1 MMGDEEIDR
10 TEQISYRK
18 IVSTN
23 TILINSKIAY
33 YKRSVHMYSIII
45 LHALQFGVHS
55 EQWTCIRNKYYFYSK
70 QNMIFLN

>member
-18 IVSTN
+18 IVGPISTN
-23 TILINSKIAY
+23 TIIINSKIAY

-45 LHALQFGVHS
+45 LHALQFGLDLHRS
-55 EQWTCIRNKYYFYSK
+55 T
-70 QNMIFLN
+70 

>member
-10 TEQISYRK
+10 TEQISYRQK
-18 IVSTN
+18 DSISTN
-23 TILINSKIAY
+23 TIIINSKIAY

-55 EQWTCIRNKYYFYSK
+55 EQWVGHVYVTNIIFILSK
-70 QNMIFLN
+70 T

>member
-10 TEQISYRK
+10 TEQDKLQKDSI
-18 IVSTN
+18 STN

-45 LHALQFGVHS
+45 LHALQFCVHS
-55 EQWTCIRNKYYFYSK
+55 EQWVGHVYVTNIIFILSK
-70 QNMIFLN
+70 T